1 MKIQVIVESWRRFL
15 KENKSQY
22 ITLDESQITPD
33 FLKFN
38 LSEKILTEEKDP
50 QALTIEELEEKP
62 AEFYKQQLAAMR
74 DIEENTKKVDQR
86 IENDRQLKI
95 AFTDAKLDVE
105 DLQYSIETDQL
116 GTVTDFYNWSVGIIN
131 SIFGTEVEDSAKE
144 LKNLE
149 SKKEEIA
156 KKIRDILI
164 TTYNPFQR
172 EIFRAISVFTG
183 GNFDQIRDPKTFD
196 PTKAKVFNMVNDGI
210 RDIFMPTRETFKKA
224 KVILR
229 KLAGSEIKPVETWR
243 GYGIDEKSGKYP
255 GLEAYKIGE
264 IIDVPNLS
272 SFSIEKEVA
281 VNFALD
287 NGPEKGRWGIIFYV
301 PKTYR
306 GVDVDFLSAFEGGE
320 KEIIS
325 FGKFKITKMVYEN
338 RDQGISVPFSNLV
351 DLKGKP
357 NYSEEWKLNGLIE
370 VSVEMIKE

>member
-1 MKIQVIVESWRRFL
+1 MNTQLIVESWRGFL

-33 FLKFN
+33 FLKLN
-38 LSEKILTEEKDP
+38 LSEKILAEEKDP
-50 QALTIEELEEKP
+50 QALTIEELEEKT
-62 AEFYKQQLAAMR
+62 AEFYKQQLTAMR
-74 DIEENTKKVDQR
+74 DIEGNTKKVKQR

-95 AFTDAKLDVE
+95 AFTDAKLDIE
-105 DLQYSIETDQL
+105 DLQYSIEANQL

-131 SIFGTEVEDSAKE
+131 SIFGTELEDSAKE

-156 KKIRDILI
+156 KKIRNILI
-164 TTYNPFQR
+164 TIYNPFQR
-172 EIFRAISVFTG
+172 EIFRAISIFTG
-183 GNFDQIRDPKTFD
+183 GNFEQIRSPKTFD

-210 RDIFMPTRETFKKA
+210 RDIFMPTKQTFQKA
-224 KVILR
+224 ILR
-229 KLAGSEIKPVETWR
+229 KLAGSEIKPVKTWR

-255 GLEAYKIGE
+255 GLETYKVGGT
-264 IIDVPNLS
+264 IDVPNLS
-272 SFSIEKEVA
+272 SFSIEEEVA
-281 VNFALD
+281 VNFAMN

-301 PKTYR
+301 PKTHR

-338 RDQGISVPFSNLV
+338 RDQEISVSFSNLA